1 MGKGKVVFKKV
12 VIIFWLELCVVVFG
26 IEIFKIIKEQLD
38 IDFKEM
44 YFYIDSKV
52 VFGYIYNRIR
62 RFYIYVSN

>member
-12 VIIFWLELCVVVFG
+12 VIIFCLDLCVVVFG